1 MSAWWQTVRSAL
13 VGGRAA
19 RQSWDA
25 IGISSIVHLC
35 VLGVLGL
42 LVLPGTPDSGAALVV
57 ETLWSQ
63 PEAPHDSLPAE
74 VGLNDDLSPD
84 PGGSSLA
91 SVPLVVGTDPLSP
104 QVPPL
109 DDPAAAYTALLTEH
123 TDLSRPVRPVG
134 GGTGISDDAGTGQGL
149 GDGVGDGTG
158 STFFGLSA
166 PGKKFAFVVD
176 CSGSMNRPFD
186 GPGQTLLGR
195 VKLEI
200 LKCVAQMTPE
210 QQFYIVFFNDGAIP
224 MPADSLAAA
233 TPEAKQRYL
242 RWMAGAK
249 GGGNTEPEA
258 ALLLALRM
266 EPDVIYFLTD
276 GVFKYRVVRHVHEMN
291 RRNVTIHTVCFGG
304 GDNERFMREIA
315 DQNHGTYQFVSAAAA
330 ATLDSPSA
338 TVAADPVAAPSDA
351 PGPADAAADVAADGT
366 DTADR

>member
-1 MSAWWQTVRSAL
+1 
-13 VGGRAA
+13 
-19 RQSWDA
+19 
-25 IGISSIVHLC
+25 
-35 VLGVLGL
+35 
-42 LVLPGTPDSGAALVV
+42 
-57 ETLWSQ
+57 
-63 PEAPHDSLPAE
+63 LPAE
-74 VGLNDDLSPD
+74 VGLDDELSSD
-84 PGGSSLA
+84 PGGSTLA
-91 SVPLVVGTDPLSP
+91 SVPLVVGADPLP
-104 QVPPL
+104 PEVPPV
-109 DDPAAAYTALLTEH
+109 DDHAPLAALFTEH

-134 GGTGISDDAGTGQGL
+134 GGTGDLPGAGTGQGL
-149 GDGVGDGTG
+149 GDGVGDGSG
-158 STFFGLSA
+158 STFFGLTA
-166 PGKKFAFVVD
+166 QGKKFAFVVD

-186 GPGQTLLGR
+186 GPGKTLLGR
-195 VKLEI
+195 VKVEI

-224 MPADSLAAA
+224 MPTDTLAAA

-258 ALLLALRM
+258 ALLLALRL

-304 GDNERFMREIA
+304 SDNERFMQEIA

-330 ATLDSPSA
+330 ATLDSTSP
-338 TVAADPVAAPSDA
+338 AAPPATAAAPADA
-351 PGPADAAADVAADGT
+351 PGPAADPADAAAEVAADGT

>member
-1 MSAWWQTVRSAL
+1 VSAWWQTVRSAL

-19 RQSWDA
+19 RESWNA
-25 IGISSIVHLC
+25 FGISSVVHLC

-42 LVLPGTPDSGAALVV
+42 LVLPGSPDSGAALVV
-57 ETLWSQ
+57 ETLWSA
-63 PEAPHDSLPAE
+63 PEGPREPFPAE
-74 VGLNDDLSPD
+74 VGLDEDLSPD

-91 SVPLVVGTDPLSP
+91 PVPLVVGTDPLP
-104 QVPPL
+104 PEVPPL
-109 DDPAAAYTALLTEH
+109 DDPATRLSALLTQY
-123 TDLSRPVRPVG
+123 TDLSQPVRPVG
-134 GGTGISDDAGTGQGL
+134 GGTGASDDAGTGQGL
-149 GDGVGDGTG
+149 GDGVGDGSG
-158 STFFGLSA
+158 STFFGLTA

-186 GPGQTLLGR
+186 GPGKTLLGR

-224 MPADSLAAA
+224 MPSDALAAA

-258 ALLLALRM
+258 ALLLALRL

-276 GVFKYRVVRHVHEMN
+276 GVFKYRVVRHVNEMN

-315 DQNHGTYQFVSAAAA
+315 SQNHGTYQFVSAAAA
-330 ATLDSPSA
+330 ATLDTPPAAAAQEKATESAGSPA
-338 TVAADPVAAPSDA
+338 AVAAEGA
-351 PGPADAAADVAADGT
+351 